1 MMVMDADIVWQES
14 FTARLEALA
23 LLETL
28 NAELLSHDSATL
40 TLDHWCA
47 AHRLASPAHIVAE
60 RVNGADQAPTD
71 EQRQLLGVSATEP
84 IRYRKVRLT
93 CGDHVLSEADNWYV
107 PARLTPEMNRLLD
120 TTDTAFGRAVQALD
134 FHRRTLSVKL
144 LWSPLPQG
152 WEMGA
157 PLPERRG
164 TTLTIPHAVLEHR
177 VGDGPAGR
185 HPVQRGGRNLH
196 QRGACLPGAATAL
209 GSA

>member
-47 AHRLASPAHIVAE
+47 AHQLASPPRIVAE
-60 RVNGADQAPTD
+60 RVNGVDQAPTD

-84 IRYRKVRLT
+84 IRCRRVRLT

-120 TTDTAFGRAVQALD
+120 ETDTPFGRAVQALRP
-134 FHRRTLSVKL
+134 FRQTLAVEIH
-144 LWSPLPQG
+144 WSP
-152 WEMGA
+152 
-157 PLPERRG
+157 
-164 TTLTIPHAVLEHR
+164 
-177 VGDGPAGR
+177 
-185 HPVQRGGRNLH
+185 
-196 QRGACLPGAATAL
+196 
-209 GSA
+209 